1 MNRSDTEASKGLQ
14 VDADASLS
22 QRAAATVPRLVRLL
36 RETLGEGCALKQLS
50 MTQVRAMSHLLRYP
64 GETLTSLAAELGIAL
79 GTASET
85 IDRLVELSMVE
96 RQTNPA
102 NRRQVL
108 LSLTP
113 DAAAMAREIGR
124 QRVEQLDEVFAGLSS
139 DEVAGFLK
147 GLDLWV
153 EVLQHRVDTSTALAV
168 TSRKA

>member
-1 MNRSDTEASKGLQ
+1 M
-14 VDADASLS
+14 
-22 QRAAATVPRLVRLL
+22 PRLVRLL
-36 RETLGEGCALKQLS
+36 KETLGEGCALKQLS

-64 GETLTSLAAELGIAL
+64 GETLTSMAGELGIAL

-124 QRVEQLDEVFAGLSS
+124 QRVEQLDEVFARLT
-139 DEVAGFLK
+139 DEEVAGFLK
-147 GLDLWV
+147 GMDLWV
-153 EVLQHRVDTSTALAV
+153 EVLQLRVDATATLAAA
-168 TSRKA
+168 TRKV

>member
-1 MNRSDTEASKGLQ
+1 MNCSNAEASCGLHL
-14 VDADASLS
+14 DADASPS

-50 MTQVRAMSHLLRYP
+50 MTQVRAMSHLLRHP
-64 GETLTSLAAELGIAL
+64 GETLTALAAELGIAL

-96 RQTNPA
+96 RETNPA
-102 NRRQVL
+102 NRRQIH

-124 QRVEQLDEVFAGLSS
+124 QRVEQLEEVFDRLT
-139 DEVAGFLK
+139 DEEVAGFLK
-147 GLDLWV
+147 GMDLWV
-153 EVLQHRVDTSTALAV
+153 EVLQHRVDAAATSAA
-168 TSRKA
+168 TSRKV